1 MGSGGNNSIDMILCQ
16 FYLIIP
22 SIDYSTI
29 SFLTMINGA
38 LIQEIGGRKI
48 LKTFVITLYSYEI
61 LLALFGKN

>member
-1 MGSGGNNSIDMILCQ
+1 MGSGGNNSMDMILCQ

-29 SFLTMINGA
+29 YFLTVINGN

-48 LKTFVITLYSYEI
+48 LKTFVTL
-61 LLALFGKN
+61 